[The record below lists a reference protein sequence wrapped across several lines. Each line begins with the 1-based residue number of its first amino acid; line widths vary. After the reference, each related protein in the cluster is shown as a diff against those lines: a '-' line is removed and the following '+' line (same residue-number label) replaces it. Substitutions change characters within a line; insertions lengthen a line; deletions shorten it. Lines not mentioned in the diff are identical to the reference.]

1 MNVYESCRTC
11 SLSLSLPLRRP
22 LPLLLAER
30 AVSTHTECFIE
41 IYDYPALCGYER
53 PCARLRVRTRGAD
66 ARAYTRGHGGERR
79 GPCQFLRASTYAL
92 HTYRAHFFASPLLHI
107 IRANNILCIICM
119 PYAALRAKSRNREPH
134 RSACPIGPI
143 SLLFLRFSPLPLP
156 LLSRSDSHERGRE
169 RNYLL
174 SLRPFET
181 DRILSRFSRVF
192 IFRGF
197 RKRRKERRNEGTFIR
212 RSMTS
217 ENTFGGNESDSNPS
231 CISGR
236 VR

>member
-1 MNVYESCRTC
+1 MLNPETVSRTV
-11 SLSLSLPLRRP
+11 P
-22 LPLLLAER
+22 
-30 AVSTHTECFIE
+30 
-41 IYDYPALCGYER
+41 
-53 PCARLRVRTRGAD
+53 RVRS
-66 ARAYTRGHGGERR
+66 ARS
-79 GPCQFLRASTYAL
+79 L
-92 HTYRAHFFASPLLHI
+92 
-107 IRANNILCIICM
+107 
-119 PYAALRAKSRNREPH
+119 
-134 RSACPIGPI
+134 

-156 LLSRSDSHERGRE
+156 LLSRSDSHERERE